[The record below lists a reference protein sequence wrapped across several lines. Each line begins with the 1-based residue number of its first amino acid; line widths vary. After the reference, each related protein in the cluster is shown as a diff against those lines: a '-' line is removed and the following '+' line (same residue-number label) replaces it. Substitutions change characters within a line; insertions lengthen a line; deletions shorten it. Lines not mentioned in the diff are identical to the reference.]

1 MCQML
6 CHKLDCRGFSKNMS
20 SDLKEITS
28 WEQSHNSTLSQQH
41 SCQGPDR
48 SSRGQGQEMLFLE
61 ENWRP
66 WASFTEDMNRNNS
79 LEITRGYQIPKER
92 EVVSGKRRATWK
104 GPEAGECAVC

>member
-1 MCQML
+1 MGAIPQL
-6 CHKLDCRGFSKNMS
+6 NS
-20 SDLKEITS
+20 ITTA
-28 WEQSHNSTLSQQH
+28 QLPRT
-41 SCQGPDR
+41 
-48 SSRGQGQEMLFLE
+48 GQEQQGGRGRKALLGRKLE
-61 ENWRP
+61 A